1 MMRPCS
7 KCQGNMRGDTQFI
20 PKQVPLPGP
29 LALPINV
36 ENYLPN
42 LIKYHTKYT
51 IFVCDNCGY
60 LETYIHD

>member
-1 MMRPCS
+1 MMRPCP
-7 KCQGNMRGDTQFI
+7 KYQGYMRGETQLI

-36 ENYLPN
+36 ENYLPGVLKN
-42 LIKYHTKYT
+42 HTKYT
-51 IFVCDNCGY
+51 MFVCDNCGY